1 MAQSVAVLVDGD
13 NISGKYAKDILTAAG
28 KHGEPSVVRVYRDA
42 QSLSDWHNAYGY
54 RMIHAG
60 TGKNAAD
67 ILLALDAM
75 ELLLVREMRCFVIAS
90 SDGDFTHI
98 ATRLREN
105 GAKVIGLGEEKAPDA
120 FRACCSSFVELGT
133 REPVSP
139 PRLVPKEK
147 LLVTAFD
154 FNVCAII
161 LDCSTNGTGARLSEV
176 SQQMYIKH
184 DEKISS
190 LPEKNWRSYFNARP
204 ELYDLDPRGANAKVR
219 FRPEGFSRATT
230 SAQRK
235 SA

>member
-120 FRACCSSFVELGT
+120 FRACCSRFVELGA
-133 REPVSP
+133 RKPVAP

-147 LLVTAFD
+147 LPVRAFD
-154 FNVCAII
+154 LNVRSII
-161 LDCSTNGTGARLSEV
+161 AERSKNRTGARLSEV

-184 DEKISS
+184 DVKISS
-190 LPEKNWRSYFNARP
+190 FPEKNWRSYFKARP
-204 ELYDLDPRGANAKVR
+204 ELYDLDPPGAEAKVR

-230 SAQRK
+230 AALRK

>member
-13 NISGKYAKDILTAAG
+13 NISGKYADDILAAAG
-28 KHGEPSVVRVYRDA
+28 KHGEPSVVRVYSDA

-75 ELLLVREMRCFVIAS
+75 ELLLVREVRCFVIAS

-133 REPVSP
+133 REPVVS
-139 PRLVPKEK
+139 LHTVQK
-147 LLVTAFD
+147 VASTATD
-154 FNVCAII
+154 F
-161 LDCSTNGTGARLSEV
+161 
-176 SQQMYIKH
+176 
-184 DEKISS
+184 DEKIRDVIKEFSKGSAGIRIVELSS
-190 LPEKNWRSYFNARP
+190 KMYSSHDVRISSFPEKNWRSYFNARP

-230 SAQRK
+230 AALRK

>member
-1 MAQSVAVLVDGD
+1 M
-13 NISGKYAKDILTAAG
+13 
-28 KHGEPSVVRVYRDA
+28 VRVYRDA

-75 ELLLVREMRCFVIAS
+75 ELLLVREVRCFVIAS

-120 FRACCSSFVELGT
+120 FRACCSRFVELGT
-133 REPVSP
+133 REPVVS
-139 PRLVPKEK
+139 LHTVQK
-147 LLVTAFD
+147 VASTATD
-154 FNVCAII
+154 F
-161 LDCSTNGTGARLSEV
+161 
-176 SQQMYIKH
+176 
-184 DEKISS
+184 DEKIRDVIKEFSKGSAGIRIVELSSKMYSSHDVRISS

-230 SAQRK
+230 AALGK

>member
-13 NISGKYAKDILTAAG
+13 NISGKYATDILTAAG

-133 REPVSP
+133 RKPVAP
-139 PRLVPKEK
+139 PRLVPKENMS
-147 LLVTAFD
+147 VRAFD
-154 FNVCAII
+154 LNVRTII
-161 LDCSTNGTGARLSEV
+161 AALSKNGTGAQICEV
-176 SQQMYIKH
+176 GQLMK
-184 DEKISS
+184 S
-190 LPEKNWRSYFNARP
+190 LHGVTTSGFPEKNWRSYFSARP
-204 ELYDLDPRGANAKVR
+204 ELYDLDPPGAEAKVR
-219 FRPEGFSRATT
+219 FRPEGFSHATT
-230 SAQRK
+230 DAQRK
-235 SA
+235 IA